1 MHQPA
6 TRVFDAL
13 LRILERLQVPL
24 TVGILGLVA
33 VRLSNAA
40 PAPPLQ
46 AQAGTQPTYFVEHP
60 DHIQPGIAGTGRWAT
75 LTNPFEG
82 NAAKIAEGGKLFIAY
97 NCMDCHGADGSGA
110 MGPSLQ
116 DGRWHFGGTPGDVF
130 QSIYEGRP
138 DGMPSWGGR
147 IADDQI
153 WRLVAY
159 VRTLD
164 KGHAVA
170 TENFTGKTI
179 ARSGH

>member
-1 MHQPA
+1 MRIALTTLTILALGAAIHGAARA
-6 TRVFDAL
+6 TQAPQSAQSRTF
-13 LRILERLQVPL
+13 VP
-24 TVGILGLVA
+24 
-33 VRLSNAA
+33 
-40 PAPPLQ
+40 
-46 AQAGTQPTYFVEHP
+46 HP
-60 DHIQPGIAGTGRWAT
+60 DHIQPGLAAQAERWAA

-82 NAAKIAEGGKLFIAY
+82 NAARIAEGGKLFIAY
-97 NCMDCHGADGSGA
+97 NCMDCHGAEGAGA

-116 DGRWHFGGTPGDVF
+116 DGRWHFGGTPGTIF

-138 DGMPSWGGR
+138 EGMPAWGGR

-159 VRTLD
+159 VQTLS
-164 KGHAVA
+164 KGHSVT